1 MLHHSHP
8 QSGGVYVLSHLQSGG
23 VYMLSHLQSGGV
35 YVLSHLQSGGVYVL
49 SNAHGCDGERT
60 YYDGCCMIAV
70 NGEMVCQG
78 AQFTIKDVVGH

>member
-1 MLHHSHP
+1 MHRAAVFTCCLTYRSA
-8 QSGGVYVLSHLQSGG
+8 
-23 VYMLSHLQSGGV
+23 V